1 MIDKKKRRDEA
12 ITSLGGKCVKCGTEK
27 DLQFDHRN
35 PLTKTIE
42 ISKALAGPPE
52 ILMAE
57 LEKCQLLCY
66 GCHKQKTVAER
77 SIRRPSS
84 PIQRGYKPGCLC
96 GMYRVTKQEKEM
108 KGHPSKRRKSQRYVF
123 QRWYFWS
130 KAYIKDRIRW
140 GD

>member
-1 MIDKKKRRDEA
+1 MIDRKKRKDEA

-27 DLQFDHRN
+27 DLQFDHKN

-42 ISKALAGPPE
+42 MSKALVAPYE
-52 ILMAE
+52 IFIAE
-57 LEKCQLLCY
+57 LQKCQLLCY
-66 GCHKQKTVAER
+66 GCHKQKTVSE
-77 SIRRPSS
+77 IRLKRPSS
-84 PIQRGYKPGCLC
+84 PVQRGYKPGCLC
-96 GMYRVTKQEKEM
+96 GMYSVTQQERAMKENSP
-108 KGHPSKRRKSQRYVF
+108 KKRKSQRYVF